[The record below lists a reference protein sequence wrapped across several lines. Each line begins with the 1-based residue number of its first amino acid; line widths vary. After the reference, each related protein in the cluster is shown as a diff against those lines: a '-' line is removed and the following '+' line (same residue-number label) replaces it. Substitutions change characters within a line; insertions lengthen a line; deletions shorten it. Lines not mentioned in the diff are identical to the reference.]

1 VNFPRPPVS
10 PLPPRDG
17 DLARVRR
24 RALLRRLRAP
34 GAVLASAALA
44 GVVVAALPT
53 PRSPSSLQP
62 VATASESAPAETPT
76 PAVPLP
82 TPTATVAP
90 TVGPTATLAPVVPP
104 TPAPTTD
111 PATTPPPPPSQ
122 QDAWRACTKGGSG
135 STGPDITGVV
145 VDEAGHPLP
154 GISITSAQCSAGGY
168 HSGVVAD
175 RTDAQGRFTITCLT
189 HWAVAAPFAWY
200 TGVRSSSADVGFA
213 WLDGMYHVVPCGS
226 TYRIVLPRAAAVT
239 VQLVDDQ
246 DHPIAEAGHQV
257 GLFLAE
263 ESSTPL
269 VSLHTAADGT
279 ASFTGLRPGRY
290 FLYESPHAYRYFDV
304 TAGQTADLLY
314 RSHWDASPTPTATE
328 TVTPTP

>member
-44 GVVVAALPT
+44 GVVVAALPS

-62 VATASESAPAETPT
+62 VATASESAPAETP
-76 PAVPLP
+76 AVELP
-82 TPTATVAP
+82 TPTATFAP
-90 TVGPTATLAPVVPP
+90 TGGPTVSPSPVLLP

-111 PATTPPPPPSQ
+111 PATTPPPAPSQ
-122 QDAWRACTKGGSG
+122 QDAWRACAKGGSG

-145 VDEAGHPLP
+145 VDDAGHPLP
-154 GISITSAQCSAGGY
+154 GISITSARCADGGY

-200 TGVRSSSADVGFA
+200 TGVRSSSADVGFTWFA
-213 WLDGMYHVVPCGS
+213 GMYHVVPCGS
-226 TYRIVLPRAAAVT
+226 TYRIVLPRAATVT

-246 DHPIAEAGHQV
+246 NHPIAEAGHQV
-257 GLFLAE
+257 GVFMSE
-263 ESSTPL
+263 EGSTPL
-269 VSLHTAADGT
+269 ASLHTAADGT

-290 FLYESPHAYRYFDV
+290 FLYESPHVYQYFDV

-314 RSHWDASPTPTATE
+314 RSHWTASPTPTATE
-328 TVTPTP
+328 TPTATTTP